1 MNTQTFTLA
10 LRNILRHKM
19 RTAMTLAAIVI
30 GVSGIILTGG
40 FVQDIYAQL
49 GEAFIHSQSGHLQV
63 AKPAYFGTG
72 SRRPEAFLIEQPE
85 ALKRRIEAQPGVAY
99 TMGRLSFQG
108 LLNNGRTDFAVIA
121 EGIEPEQEARLGTSL
136 HYIAGEAF
144 AADDPYGLVIGEGVA
159 QTLDL
164 APGDPV
170 TLVVST
176 PDGAMNTL
184 DFNVSGVFRSFSRDY
199 DARAIRL
206 PLGAAQDLLA
216 TPGVSVVVVALH
228 RTEDTESVSG
238 HVGDAVRDAGLA
250 VRDWRQLND
259 FYEKTVALYDRQF
272 GVLQLIILIMVL
284 LSVTNTVN
292 MAVFERQGEFGT
304 MRALGN
310 RGRDVFRLI
319 VTESLLLGAIG
330 AVLGILCGVL
340 LALLISAIGI
350 PMPPPPSSNVGYTA
364 FIRLAPDVVAG
375 AGLVGLLAALLASLL
390 PAWRVAGTP
399 IVDALRQN
407 V

>member
-1 MNTQTFTLA
+1 
-10 LRNILRHKM
+10 
-19 RTAMTLAAIVI
+19 
-30 GVSGIILTGG
+30 
-40 FVQDIYAQL
+40 
-49 GEAFIHSQSGHLQV
+49 
-63 AKPAYFGTG
+63 
-72 SRRPEAFLIEQPE
+72 
-85 ALKRRIEAQPGVAY
+85 
-99 TMGRLSFQG
+99 
-108 LLNNGRTDFAVIA
+108 
-121 EGIEPEQEARLGTSL
+121 
-136 HYIAGEAF
+136 
-144 AADDPYGLVIGEGVA
+144 
-159 QTLDL
+159 
-164 APGDPV
+164 
-170 TLVVST
+170 
-176 PDGAMNTL
+176 NTL

-199 DARAIRL
+199 DARAVRM

-228 RTEDTESVSG
+228 RTEDTASSAQAIEN
-238 HVGDAVRDAGLA
+238 AVRAQGLA
-250 VRDWRQLND
+250 VRTWQQLND

>member
-1 MNTQTFTLA
+1 MNLQTFTLA

-40 FVQDIYAQL
+40 FVQDIFVQL

-63 AKPAYFGTG
+63 AKPEYFGAG
-72 SRRPEAFLIEQPE
+72 SRRPEAFLIEDPD
-85 ALKRRIEAQPGVAY
+85 ALKARIEQQPGIAY
-99 TMGRLSFQG
+99 TMGRLNFQG
-108 LLNNGRTDFAVIA
+108 LLNNGRTDFAVVV

-136 HYIAGEAF
+136 QYIAGGAF
-144 AADDPYGLVIGEGVA
+144 DAADMHSMVIGEGLA
-159 QTLDL
+159 QTLNL

-176 PDGAMNTL
+176 PGGAMNTL

-199 DARAIRL
+199 DLRAVRL
-206 PLGAAQDLLA
+206 PLMAAQDLLA
-216 TPGVSVVVVALH
+216 TPGVSVIVVALH
-228 RTEDTESVSG
+228 RTEDTAAAAAAVA
-238 HVGDAVRDAGLA
+238 DAVHEDGLA
-250 VRDWRQLND
+250 VQTWEQLND
-259 FYEKTVALYDRQF
+259 FYEKTVDLYDRQF

-310 RGRDVFRLI
+310 RGRDVYALI
-319 VTESLLLGAIG
+319 VCESLLLGAIG
-330 AVLGILCGVL
+330 AVIGIAVGVV
-340 LALLISAIGI
+340 LAFLISAIGI

-364 FIRLAPDVVAG
+364 FIRLVPEVIAG
-375 AGLVGLLAALLASLL
+375 AGAVGLLAAFFASLL
-390 PAWRVAGTP
+390 PAWRVTRTP